1 MNGPFFRTIFVCIVL
16 NALPLFGQQQP
27 EGARQGI
34 QHRLLLEDESRGRM
48 HYVDT
53 SDPAKHWE
61 IVFPARYRDYQL
73 IGQNR
78 LLMNNLSGY
87 SEYDLNSRKL
97 LKEFKDPRFAGTQSA
112 RRLPD
117 GRTLLG
123 CNAVLDPKKD
133 PKKSGIKFFELDK
146 DDKLLRT
153 AVFPELDT
161 LRLFRLNQKGNL
173 LFGSHDRVVEADLNG
188 HVIRQFRVE
197 GGKHMYQVLERPDG
211 HLLAAGGY
219 GAFVVELDA
228 QGKVVR
234 KWGGRPGPKD
244 IGFNFFAGFQV
255 LKNGHLV
262 VSNWTGHG
270 ANDSAKGHQVLEFDA
285 DGKLLWSWHD
295 PALAGTIHGVIV
307 LDDLDTARF
316 NDDTSGVL
324 GPAR

>member
-1 MNGPFFRTIFVCIVL
+1 
-16 NALPLFGQQQP
+16 
-27 EGARQGI
+27 
-34 QHRLLLEDESRGRM
+34 
-48 HYVDT
+48 
-53 SDPAKHWE
+53 
-61 IVFPARYRDYQL
+61 
-73 IGQNR
+73 
-78 LLMNNLSGY
+78 
-87 SEYDLNSRKL
+87 
-97 LKEFKDPRFAGTQSA
+97 
-112 RRLPD
+112 
-117 GRTLLG
+117 
-123 CNAVLDPKKD
+123 
-133 PKKSGIKFFELDK
+133 
-146 DDKLLRT
+146 
-153 AVFPELDT
+153 
-161 LRLFRLNQKGNL
+161 
-173 LFGSHDRVVEADLNG
+173 
-188 HVIRQFRVE
+188 VE